1 MYNVHMMW
9 KTEGFLY
16 NDKNN
21 IGTLVFEPVSEQ
33 VEAAVAVE
41 HTSCKQ
47 RIPETMAARSE
58 KKNNKKRNGAPEGLA
73 SGSFQARGSLPR
85 RG

>member
-1 MYNVHMMW
+1 MGYMKNPSFQVSKMYNIHMKW

-16 NDKNN
+16 NEKNN
-21 IGTLVFEPVSEQ
+21 IGNLVSEPVSEQ
-33 VEAAVAVE
+33 VEAAVAVG

-47 RIPETMAARSE
+47 RIPVTMAARSE
-58 KKNNKKRNGAPEGLA
+58 KNIIRKVTVL
-73 SGSFQARGSLPR
+73 R

>member
-9 KTEGFLY
+9 KTAGFLY
-16 NDKNN
+16 YNKNN
-21 IGTLVFEPVSEQ
+21 IGTLLSEPASEQ

-41 HTSCKQ
+41 HTSCRR

-58 KKNNKKRNGAPEGLA
+58 KNK
-73 SGSFQARGSLPR
+73 
-85 RG
+85 

>member
-1 MYNVHMMW
+1 MMR
-9 KTEGFLY
+9 TAS
-16 NDKNN
+16 
-21 IGTLVFEPVSEQ
+21 GTLVSDTVSEQ
-33 VEAAVAVE
+33 VGAAVAVE

-58 KKNNKKRNGAPEGLA
+58 KNRIRNVTV
-73 SGSFQARGSLPR
+73 PR